1 MHLLKR
7 YSDVSCAVLLH
18 ALGPRRYL
26 LVLTALLSE
35 RRVIMVASALR
46 KLTACVHG
54 ALAALHPLQWQHI
67 FVPLLPS
74 ALLSYACA
82 PYPFLIGLHRNHLPA
97 LLDPD
102 SDLALSEVLV
112 VDLDTSALHVAGA
125 LHADSP
131 PLLHDVVG
139 GGLLTAHT
147 RAVRRGADSLD
158 HLRVRAAKYLATK
171 LETYTPAD
179 VASRV
184 ETFAE
189 RALDAGQ
196 SLAERLHAVA
206 SAHSG
211 KTAAWR
217 MAHAQ
222 EGGPLDDANA
232 EAAPAW
238 DAAGAYGEG
247 VGPARGPA
255 AANGKAAASS
265 LYGLG
270 PDDRALSEALLTFF
284 LQLIGDPEPFAQVA
298 RGLDER
304 HGRLLSPV
312 LALGSS
318 CLCLLSAAFA
328 ARRECRE
335 PRRSGRGDGPCAR
348 AVPFV
353 AGRGTAVPGL
363 RRLACA
369 HGLLGG
375 VCADPNVPGKVLNRG
390 VTPQSATF

>member
-1 MHLLKR
+1 
-7 YSDVSCAVLLH
+7 
-18 ALGPRRYL
+18 
-26 LVLTALLSE
+26 
-35 RRVIMVASALR
+35 
-46 KLTACVHG
+46 
-54 ALAALHPLQWQHI
+54 
-67 FVPLLPS
+67 
-74 ALLSYACA
+74 
-82 PYPFLIGLHRNHLPA
+82 
-97 LLDPD
+97 
-102 SDLALSEVLV
+102 
-112 VDLDTSALHVAGA
+112 
-125 LHADSP
+125 
-131 PLLHDVVG
+131 
-139 GGLLTAHT
+139 
-147 RAVRRGADSLD
+147 
-158 HLRVRAAKYLATK
+158 
-171 LETYTPAD
+171 
-179 VASRV
+179 
-184 ETFAE
+184 
-189 RALDAGQ
+189 
-196 SLAERLHAVA
+196 VA

-270 PDDRALSEALLTFF
+270 PDDRALSEALLTYF

-298 RGLDER
+298 GGARL
-304 HGRLLSPV
+304 GRTARAPPLTCACSWFFLFVS
-312 LALGSS
+312 
-318 CLCLLSAAFA
+318 LSAAFA
-328 ARRECRE
+328 ARRDCRG
-335 PRRSGRGDGPCAR
+335 PRRSGRGDGRGAR